1 MTEPHDPRDLV
12 LSLTV
17 AAPRQNIWR
26 CWTEAD
32 LLKQWFTPRPWTV
45 AAADLDLRPGGRCDI
60 TMRSPEGEE
69 MPNRGVF
76 LEIAAPERLVM
87 TDAYLEGW
95 VPAEKPS
102 FMTAI
107 VTLTDNGDG
116 TTAYH
121 AVARHWRP
129 EDRDAH
135 AAMGFDSGWT
145 QAARQLEAL
154 AQSL

>member
-1 MTEPHDPRDLV
+1 MTVPQDPRDLA
-12 LSLTV
+12 LSLIL
-17 AAPRQNIWR
+17 AAPREKIWR
-26 CWTEAD
+26 CWTEAV
-32 LLKQWFTPRPWTV
+32 LLKQWFTPHPWTV
-45 AAADLDLRPGGRCDI
+45 SAADLDVRPGGRCDI

-69 MPNRGVF
+69 MSNRGVF
-76 LEIAAPERLVM
+76 LEISAPERLVM
-87 TDAYLEGW
+87 TDAYREGW
-95 VPAEKPS
+95 IPAEKP

-107 VTLTDNGDG
+107 ITMRENGGG
-116 TTAYH
+116 TTTYG

-135 AAMGFDSGWT
+135 VAMGFESGWT